1 MRRRHPMPFG
11 AEYLNDGKVRFR
23 LWAPKAQRVDLCLAS
38 QEPLALSKLEDG
50 WFELVTY
57 AAADSRY
64 QFQINGQTKVPDP
77 ASRFQPSDVHGP
89 SQIIDAAAFEWQ
101 DEKWRERQWEEAVI
115 YELHVGTFTPEGTFA
130 AVEQRLDYL
139 ADLGITA
146 VELMPI
152 ADFAGARNWGY
163 DGVLP
168 FAPDNCYGHPD
179 DLKRLIQAAHR
190 KGLMVFLDVVY
201 NHFGPEG
208 NYLRTYA
215 PEFFTA
221 RHWTPWGDAINFDGP
236 GSRAV
241 RDFFIHN
248 ALYWLEE
255 YHFDGLRFDA
265 VHAIVDESKPDILTE
280 LAQTVREKFGADRH
294 IHLVLE
300 NDQNAAHYLTTLASE
315 RKAGA
320 KVDQQ
325 HSPKLYDAQWND
337 DIHHALHVL
346 ITGETDGYYC
356 DYAEQPVRHLGR
368 CLAEG
373 FSYQGQ
379 LSRLRNN
386 TPRGEPS
393 RDLPPTCFVSFLQ
406 NHDHVGNRA
415 CGERILKLA
424 ESNAVKAALA
434 ILLLAPSPPLLFM
447 GEEFGADT
455 PFLFFCDFD
464 GDLATAVTEG
474 RRSEF
479 ARFEKFSSPAARASI
494 PDPNAETTFTSSKVD
509 WRSLDVPT
517 HQSWLSFDRD
527 LLALRR
533 NTIVPHLQN
542 LSGRSA
548 TFTVGQSNNLAVDW
562 KLANKVTLRLIAN
575 LGPNPAAPPVAPV
588 GRLIYSTAQG
598 LTEKLETGQMPPWS
612 VAWFLHP

>member
-1 MRRRHPMPFG
+1 MPFG
-11 AEYLNDGKVRFR
+11 AECLDDGNVRFR
-23 LWAPKAQRVDLCLAS
+23 LWAPKAERVDLCLVN
-38 QEPLALSKLEDG
+38 QEPRALSKVEDG
-50 WFELVTY
+50 WFELVTNTPVG
-57 AAADSRY
+57 SRY
-64 QFQINGQTKVPDP
+64 EFQINGQTNVPDP

-89 SQIIDAAAFEWQ
+89 SEVIDPNAFNWQ
-101 DEKWRERQWEEAVI
+101 DQHWRGRPWEEAVI
-115 YELHVGTFTPEGTFA
+115 YELHVGTFTPQGMFA
-130 AVEQRLDYL
+130 AAEQRLDYL

-221 RHWTPWGDAINFDGP
+221 RHRTPWGNAINFDGP

-265 VHAIVDESKPDILTE
+265 VHAIVDELKPDMLTE
-280 LAQTVREKFGADRH
+280 LAEATRAKLGVDRL

-300 NDQNAAHYLTTLASE
+300 NDQNAAHYLTSLES
-315 RKAGA
+315 RRDAGA
-320 KVDQQ
+320 TAEGDQRKT
-325 HSPKLYDAQWND
+325 PRLYDAQWND

-356 DYAEQPVRHLGR
+356 DYSEQPIRHLGR

-373 FSYQGQ
+373 FSYQGER
-379 LSRLRNN
+379 SRHRNN
-386 TPRGEPS
+386 APRGEPS
-393 RDLPPTCFVSFLQ
+393 RDLPPTSFVSFLQ
-406 NHDHVGNRA
+406 NHDQVGNRA
-415 CGERILKLA
+415 YGERINKLA
-424 ESNAVKAALA
+424 EPKALKAALA

-455 PFLFFCDFD
+455 SFLFFCDFD
-464 GDLATAVTEG
+464 GELAAAVTDG
-474 RRSEF
+474 RRNEF
-479 ARFEKFSSPAARASI
+479 ARFERFSSPNTRASI
-494 PDPNAETTFTSSKVD
+494 PDPNAETTFTSSKLD
-509 WRSLDVPT
+509 WRSLDEPT
-517 HQSWLSFDRD
+517 HQFWLTFYHD
-527 LLALRR
+527 LLTLRR
-533 NTIVPHLQN
+533 DTIVPHLRK
-542 LSGRSA
+542 LSGRSGS
-548 TFTVGQSNNLAVDW
+548 FTLGESNSLAVDW
-562 KLANKVTLRLIAN
+562 KLAGEVTLRLIAN
-575 LGPNPAAPPVAPV
+575 LSPDSVTPPAAPT
-588 GRLIYSTAQG
+588 GRLIYSTIEG
-598 LTEKLETGQMPPWS
+598 MTEKLDTGKMPPWS

>member
-1 MRRRHPMPFG
+1 MPFG
-11 AEYLNDGKVRFR
+11 AESLDEGKVRFR
-23 LWAPKAQRVDLCLAS
+23 LWAPKAERVELCLAN
-38 QEPLALSKLEDG
+38 QEPLDLSKLEDG
-50 WFELVTY
+50 WFELVTH
-57 AAADSRY
+57 APAGSQY
-64 QFQINGQTKVPDP
+64 QYQINGQTKVPDP
-77 ASRFQPSDVHGP
+77 ASRFQPADVHGP
-89 SQIIDAAAFEWQ
+89 SKVIDPNAFDWR
-101 DEKWRERQWEEAVI
+101 DEHWRGRPWEEAVI

-130 AVEQRLDYL
+130 AAEQRLDYL
-139 ADLGITA
+139 ADLGITT

-152 ADFAGARNWGY
+152 ADFPGARNWGY

-168 FAPDNCYGHPD
+168 FAPDNCYGNPD
-179 DLKRLIQAAHR
+179 DLKRLIQAVHR

-215 PEFFTA
+215 PEFFTN
-221 RHWTPWGDAINFDGP
+221 RHCTPWGDAINFDGP
-236 GSRAV
+236 GSRTV

-280 LAQTVREKFGADRH
+280 LAVTVRAKFGPDRR

-300 NDQNAAHYLTTLASE
+300 NDQNAAHYLTSLESQRDAATVGVNQRNTS
-315 RKAGA
+315 R
-320 KVDQQ
+320 
-325 HSPKLYDAQWND
+325 LYDAQWND

-356 DYAEQPVRHLGR
+356 DYSEQPIRRLGR

-373 FSYQGQ
+373 FDYQGER
-379 LSRLRNN
+379 SRHRNN

-393 RDLPPTCFVSFLQ
+393 RDLPPTSFVSFLQ
-406 NHDHVGNRA
+406 NHDQVGNRA
-415 CGERILKLA
+415 YGERISKLA
-424 ESNAVKAALA
+424 EPNALKAALA

-464 GDLATAVTEG
+464 RDLATAVTQG
-474 RRSEF
+474 RRNEF
-479 ARFEKFSSPAARASI
+479 SRFERFSSPDTRASI
-494 PDPNAETTFTSSKVD
+494 PDPNAEATFTSSKVD
-509 WRSLDVPT
+509 WKTLDEPT
-517 HQSWLSFDRD
+517 HQSWLSFYRD

-533 NTIVPHLQN
+533 DTIVPHLQN

-548 TFTVGQSNNLAVDW
+548 SFTLGENNSLAVDW
-562 KLANKVTLRLIAN
+562 KLAGEVTLRLIAN
-575 LGPNPAAPPVAPV
+575 LSPNSVTPPTAPA
-588 GRLIYSTAQG
+588 GRLIYSTVEG
-598 LTEKLETGQMPPWS
+598 MTEKLATGQPPPWS